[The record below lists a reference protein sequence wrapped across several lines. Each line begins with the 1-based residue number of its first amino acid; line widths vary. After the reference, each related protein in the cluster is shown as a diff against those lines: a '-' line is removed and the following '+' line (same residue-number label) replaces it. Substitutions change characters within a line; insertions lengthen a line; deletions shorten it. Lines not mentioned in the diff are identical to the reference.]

1 MQVLR
6 LRQLTRLK
14 SRAGGADAYCM
25 PYTDFVKIAP
35 GLFLGSHPEE
45 EDAFVHGPSTVICL
59 SERASTA
66 APPKGMVYL
75 HWYIK
80 DGPVPDADVL
90 GAIVDLINTRLRSD
104 GSVFVHCDAGM
115 NRSALVVASAL
126 VGNGMLPADA
136 IETVR
141 SKRPGALSDD
151 YEAWLLGAGSR

>member
-1 MQVLR
+1 
-6 LRQLTRLK
+6 
-14 SRAGGADAYCM
+14 M
-25 PYTDFVKIAP
+25 PYTDFVQIAP

-59 SERASTA
+59 SQRASA
-66 APPKGMVYL
+66 VHPPPGTLFV

-80 DGPVPDADVL
+80 DGPVPDQDFL
-90 GAIVDLINTRLRSD
+90 SPIVDLINARLRSD

-115 NRSALVVASAL
+115 NRSALVVAAAL
-126 VGNGMLPADA
+126 IRNGMLPADA

-151 YEAWLLGAGSR
+151 YETWLLTSVAHSPISSVPGP